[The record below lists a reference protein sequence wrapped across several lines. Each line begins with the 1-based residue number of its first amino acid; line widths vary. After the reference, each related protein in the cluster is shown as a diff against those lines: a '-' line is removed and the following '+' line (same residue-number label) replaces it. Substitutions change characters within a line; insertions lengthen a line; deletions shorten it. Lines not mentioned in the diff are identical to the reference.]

1 MNPIQYALLLIV
13 ALCQL
18 LASVECMA
26 VARQA
31 LVPRC
36 MSAIKRTL
44 VLTDFDETITNEDTT
59 ALLGQVGLDHQHSNM
74 SWSFFVDAYME
85 DYNRIKSSIPANAT
99 IRERLGAFRPAEA
112 ASLDRIEKYS
122 VFRGL
127 TRQYINEQGA
137 RHASQYLR
145 PGVVDVLQHVDK
157 DNFRIISVNWSKDW
171 ILGFLRPLGLD
182 LEHVYS
188 NDLRY
193 YENNHTATGEITHEL
208 LTSVDKEDLMDAILR
223 KTPADTRTVY
233 VGDSMGDL
241 LPMMKADVGIVMG
254 NNTKLLDAIRNDFS
268 KDIQEGLDNWDTGVY
283 RVDSWTQILDSGVLK
298 STTT

>member
-1 MNPIQYALLLIV
+1 
-13 ALCQL
+13 
-18 LASVECMA
+18 
-26 VARQA
+26 
-31 LVPRC
+31 
-36 MSAIKRTL
+36 MSTIKRTL
-44 VLTDFDETITNEDTT
+44 VLADFDETITNEDTT

-74 SWSFFVDAYME
+74 SWSFFLDAYMD
-85 DYNRIKSSIPANAT
+85 DYNRIKDTIPANAT
-99 IRERLGAFRPAEA
+99 IRERIGAFQPAEA

-122 VFRGL
+122 VFKGL
-127 TRQYINEQGA
+127 TRQYVNEQGA

-145 PGVVDVLQHVDK
+145 PGVVDVLKHVDK

-193 YENNHTATGEITHEL
+193 YENNHTATGAITHEL
-208 LTSVDKEDLMDAILR
+208 LTSVDKEELMDDILR
-223 KTPADTRTVY
+223 KTSDDTRTVY

-268 KDIQEGLDNWDTGVY
+268 REIQEGMEKWDTGVY
-283 RVDSWTQILDSGVLK
+283 RVDNWTQILNSGVLK
-298 STTT
+298 ST